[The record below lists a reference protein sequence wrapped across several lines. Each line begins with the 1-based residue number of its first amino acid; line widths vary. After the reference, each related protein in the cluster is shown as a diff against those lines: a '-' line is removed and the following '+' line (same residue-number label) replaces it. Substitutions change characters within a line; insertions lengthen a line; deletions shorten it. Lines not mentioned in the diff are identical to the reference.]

1 MYAFSSIV
9 QCPFVYLTTRPSI
22 PHSLI
27 PPSACSSGRL
37 SVCSFLP
44 QSPLLP
50 SLRFVHE
57 LQRVHSTTTDRCN
70 QVAAA
75 LKCVRQAR
83 ERAEALERKVGRE
96 RVVLEEKCEVCEQ
109 LLVQVGQD
117 TAISQEH
124 SKLASKQRSRIAH
137 LRKVSSMNV
146 GTHTHN
152 LPHR

>member
-1 MYAFSSIV
+1 MY
-9 QCPFVYLTTRPSI
+9 
-22 PHSLI
+22 
-27 PPSACSSGRL
+27 
-37 SVCSFLP
+37 
-44 QSPLLP
+44 
-50 SLRFVHE
+50 
-57 LQRVHSTTTDRCN
+57 STTTDRCN

-96 RVVLEEKCEVCEQ
+96 RVVLGEKSEACEQ

-124 SKLASKQRSRIAH
+124 SKLAAKQRSKIAH

-152 LPHR
+152 LPHGYVFSSLVFLLAILC